1 MAKRALGLGQK
12 NKEKKRK
19 VDNSNSNN
27 EPNRNSPAPGADQ
40 IQVEMDENA
49 DLDDELTQLKGL
61 WNNYFH
67 SDRESEYVLNG
78 IIHECDRLLR
88 QSDSDEKTKKLLN
101 DEFYAIYALALS
113 ELTIFKTEQ
122 EGEDV
127 SQYFDQALEWAEIGM
142 EKTSK
147 DSQLLQLAVSKIILQ
162 RIPLQFISK
171 LTVDS
176 KPEDVNLDLFE
187 QLQRA
192 KKCFNVEKDLELA
205 YEVLQMFDDLLDM
218 LENFGHGN
226 NIDEGLDS
234 DEEDE
239 IEPVKLNKKHPLYRL
254 QKAIPENYAWL
265 KETMVKLFENIEETT
280 LRRNVARTLGH
291 LFLKAAEEPTSVFMQ
306 QYDDEDEEEETEDKE
321 VPKEIKQ
328 AQKEALSHTRTA
340 LDYLEKAQ
348 VEDEPETWVEVAEAY
363 IDLGNL
369 HDYQSSEQ
377 EKAYKVA
384 EDILKKA
391 NRASHGRFQDILD
404 NLLAKDQD

>member
-1 MAKRALGLGQK
+1 MAKRTLGLGQK
-12 NKEKKRK
+12 NKEKKLK
-19 VDNSNSNN
+19 VDNSNANN
-27 EPNRNSPAPGADQ
+27 ESNGNAPAVGADQ
-40 IQVEMDENA
+40 IEVEMDENA

-61 WNNYFH
+61 WSSYFH

-88 QSDSDEKTKKLLN
+88 QSDNDEQTKKLLT

-113 ELTIFKTEQ
+113 ELAIFKTEQ
-122 EGEDV
+122 ENEDV
-127 SQYFDQALEWAEIGM
+127 AQYFDQALERAEVGM

-147 DSQLLQLAVSKIILQ
+147 DSELLSLVISKISLQ

-171 LTVDS
+171 LKVDS

-187 QLQRA
+187 QVQRA
-192 KKCFNVEKDLELA
+192 KKCFNVKKDLELA
-205 YEVLQMFDDLLDM
+205 YEVLQIFDDLLDM
-218 LENFGHGN
+218 LENFGLGN
-226 NIDEGLDS
+226 NVDEGLDS

-239 IEPVKLNKKHPLYRL
+239 IEPVKLDEQHPLNRL
-254 QKAIPENYAWL
+254 QKAIPENYVWL
-265 KETMVKLFENIEETT
+265 RETMIKLFENTEQNT
-280 LRRNVARTLGH
+280 LRASVARTLGH
-291 LFLKAAEEPTSVFMQ
+291 LFLKAAEKPTGIFMQ
-306 QYDDEDEEEETEDKE
+306 QYDDEEEQTKDKE
-321 VPKEIKQ
+321 VPKEIQQ
-328 AQKEALSHTRTA
+328 AQKDALTHTRTA

-377 EKAYKVA
+377 ENAYKVA

-391 NRASHGRFQDILD
+391 NRASHGKFQDILD